1 MVLSSAA
8 NAVVIKVTT
17 EWLCLTELSSK
28 AGQLHSRSRKLAL
41 GAHRLTFN
49 ASERKEMI
57 DDSTMKAVNLN
68 VAFGYSSQA
77 RHQLALFDLRRLQIH
92 IAGVRQVRSASS
104 ASTS

>member
-1 MVLSSAA
+1 VALSHG
-8 NAVVIKVTT
+8 AVFESWAIAQQVK
-17 EWLCLTELSSK
+17 E
-28 AGQLHSRSRKLAL
+28 AGTRRSQT
-41 GAHRLTFN
+41 HFN
-49 ASERKEMI
+49 AGERKEMI